1 MDTPQVTFRFKI
13 TRLKL
18 QLFSLNQGKIR
29 PFPGPFYLS
38 KRTDFTGEMNFF
50 L

>member
-13 TRLKL
+13 KRLKL

-29 PFPGPFYLS
+29 SFPDPFLLS
-38 KRTDFTGEMNFF
+38 KRTDLTGEMNFV